1 MRGHVAFV
9 MLLAL
14 ARVTVSEEGEDGGNK
29 EDCHD
34 EYGGTECN
42 EGEETTPE
50 GEKYTNE
57 TIGCEVSC
65 KVGLNYGS
73 LFQTCSIGRIQS
85 RRDRSLI
92 RSTTGWTGAS
102 AQATM
107 IAAHWS
113 AAAWEK
119 MNKLFWKIETFQL
132 QMR

>member
-14 ARVTVSEEGEDGGNK
+14 ARVTVSEEGEDGGNE

-34 EYGGTECN
+34 EFGGTVCN
-42 EGEETTPE
+42 EGEETTQE

-65 KVGLNYGS
+65 KVDLNFGS
-73 LFQTCSIGRIQS
+73 LLQICPIARIQS

-119 MNKLFWKIETFQL
+119 MNKLS
-132 QMR
+132 

>member
-14 ARVTVSEEGEDGGNK
+14 ARITVSEDGGNK

-65 KVGLNYGS
+65 KVGLNFGS
-73 LFQTCSIGRIQS
+73 L
-85 RRDRSLI
+85 
-92 RSTTGWTGAS
+92 
-102 AQATM
+102 
-107 IAAHWS
+107 
-113 AAAWEK
+113 
-119 MNKLFWKIETFQL
+119 N
-132 QMR
+132 

>member
-29 EDCHD
+29 EGCHD
-34 EYGGTECN
+34 DYGGTDCT

-65 KVGLNYGS
+65 KVGLNFGS
-73 LFQTCSIGRIQS
+73 LF
-85 RRDRSLI
+85 
-92 RSTTGWTGAS
+92 
-102 AQATM
+102 
-107 IAAHWS
+107 
-113 AAAWEK
+113 
-119 MNKLFWKIETFQL
+119 
-132 QMR
+132 